1 MVNHGDI
8 VNISKRYDKQRHVE
22 IVMDKIRRPAI
33 FLLIGDW
40 FALGLFVFL
49 GQLDHGMVGIN
60 PLPRLLRTSIE
71 IGLPWT
77 VVALLWGAYK
87 LPSDMVFR
95 AFFGR
100 SLTAWLIAAPLA
112 LLLRAYLHGQATI
125 IVIFMAITMGL
136 GGAFLL
142 IWRGLYFLIW
152 RSFGHH
158 QRE

>member
-1 MVNHGDI
+1 
-8 VNISKRYDKQRHVE
+8 
-22 IVMDKIRRPAI
+22 
-33 FLLIGDW
+33 
-40 FALGLFVFL
+40 
-49 GQLDHGMVGIN
+49 
-60 PLPRLLRTSIE
+60 
-71 IGLPWT
+71 
-77 VVALLWGAYK
+77 
-87 LPSDMVFR
+87 MVFR